1 MNVKLSGQSQGQV
14 EVGFMLSPC
23 RSHPSPPAATAAFLA
38 AARAGDRQGM
48 DSALAAGADPAAG
61 DSQALREA
69 AAMGHATAVARLIAL
84 GADASARGHEAFRR
98 AGAAGHQP
106 VVTLL
111 HEGGHQPDL
120 LSAGDRALLGQ
131 MQAELEAADPVYR
144 PSRFWEQF
152 GAANTAWLGWAGLE
166 NFKRTVNQNYFNFV
180 IRGFRDPR
188 IRRSL
193 ALWRRA
199 GVTAP
204 LRTRLTNPDDDP
216 GLWFSRDPRYRIFP
230 GRSRAS
236 RWLKRQ
242 LYRLMVGAQF
252 AYAERRDREG
262 WLRDMEEPAL
272 GNPIALTRDGRRI
285 SQDLANS
292 ALSAAA
298 VMEALAA
305 AGGGASGAAGPSGP
319 RPTVAELG
327 AGYGRLGW
335 LLLAKRRVR
344 YIVFD
349 IPPALLVAQWY
360 LATLYPDLKLFRF
373 RRFQCFEEVA
383 EELAQADIAFFTANQ
398 LELWPDGAI
407 DAFVSISALHE
418 MTRPQIAHFLALF
431 DRKTAHAVHL
441 LVKRVYRNPIDGLV
455 VERDAYAMPAGWR
468 LWREVDDPL
477 NPGFFTLSF
486 LREGVR

>member
-1 MNVKLSGQSQGQV
+1 MMPQDMEPAGVR
-14 EVGFMLSPC
+14 PD
-23 RSHPSPPAATAAFLA
+23 PSAQAALLA
-38 AARAGDRQGM
+38 AARNDDRAGI
-48 DSALAAGADPAAG
+48 DSALAAGADPRAD
-61 DSQALREA
+61 DSRSLREA
-69 AAMGHATAVARLIAL
+69 AAEGALNAVRRLL
-84 GADASARGHEAFRR
+84 EHGADPAARDHEAFRR
-98 AGAAGHQP
+98 AAAGGHLGVQAD
-106 VVTLL
+106 L
-111 HEGGHQPDL
+111 HEAGHQPDL
-120 LSAGDRALLGQ
+120 LDMEARAMLAE
-131 MQAELEAADPVYR
+131 MQAELADAAAIYR

-152 GAANTAWLGWAGLE
+152 GAANAAWLGWAGLE
-166 NFKRTVNQNYFNFV
+166 NFKRTINQNYFNFV

-193 ALWRRA
+193 ALWRRTGWRRA
-199 GVTAP
+199 GLAAP
-204 LRTRLTNPDDDP
+204 LRTRLANPDDDP

-252 AYAERRDREG
+252 AYAERRDRDG

-272 GNPIALTRDGRRI
+272 GNPIPLSRDGRRI

-292 ALSAAA
+292 ALSAAG
-298 VMEALAA
+298 VMEALAE
-305 AGGGASGAAGPSGP
+305 AGCTASGNAGPSGP

-373 RRFQCFEEVA
+373 RRFQRFEEVA
-383 EELAQADIAFFTANQ
+383 DELAQADIAFFTANQ

>member
-23 RSHPSPPAATAAFLA
+23 RSHPSPTAAAAALLA
-38 AARAGDRQGM
+38 AARAGDGPGM

-69 AAMGHATAVARLIAL
+69 AAMGHAPAVARLIAL

-98 AGAAGHQP
+98 ALAAGHQT

-131 MQAELEAADPVYR
+131 MQAELDTAAPVYR
-144 PSRFWEQF
+144 PSRFWAQF
-152 GAANTAWLGWAGLE
+152 GKGNTDWLGWAGLE
-166 NFKRTVNQNYFNFV
+166 NFKRTINQNYFNFV
-180 IRGFRDPR
+180 IRRFGDPR

-199 GVTAP
+199 GAGA
-204 LRTRLTNPDDDP
+204 LLGTRLADPDRDRE
-216 GLWFSRDPRYRIFP
+216 LWFARDPRYRVFP
-230 GRSRAS
+230 GESAPS

-242 LYRLMVGAQF
+242 LYRLMVAVQF
-252 AYAERRDREG
+252 AYVERRDRQG
-262 WLRDMEEPAL
+262 WLRDIEEPAL
-272 GNPIALTRDGRRI
+272 GNPIPLTRRGRRI
-285 SQDLANS
+285 SQDLANT
-292 ALSAAA
+292 
-298 VMEALAA
+298 ALAA
-305 AGGGASGAAGPSGP
+305 AGVMDALAASGSGTL

-327 AGYGRLGW
+327 AGCGRLGW

-360 LATLYPDLKLFRF
+360 LSTLRPDLKIFRF
-373 RRFQCFEEVA
+373 RRFERFEDVA
-383 EELAQADIAFFTANQ
+383 CELEQADIAFFTANQ
-398 LELWPDGAI
+398 LEHWPDGSI
-407 DAFVSISALHE
+407 DAFASISALHE
-418 MTRPQIAHFLALF
+418 MTRPQIAHYLALF
-431 DRKTAHAVHL
+431 DRKTAHAVFL
-441 LVKRVYRNPIDGLV
+441 LLKRVYRNPFDDLV
-455 VERDAYAMPAGWR
+455 LDRDAYAMPAGWR
-468 LWREVDDPL
+468 LWREADDPL
-477 NPGFFTLSF
+477 NPGFFTLSY
-486 LREGVR
+486 LREGTR